1 MKLLVA
7 LDLSEP
13 TELIVKKA
21 QELAKEMSAQV
32 WILHNA
38 EPAPDVL
45 EFRVDPQTAR
55 DSLAERFCREHRQ
68 IQEIAKR
75 LRKEGLEAKALL
87 VRGPTVETILKEASD
102 LDVDMIIVGSHGRS
116 AVFQLLVGS
125 VSEGLLRKSRC
136 PVLIVPTRKSAR

>member
-1 MKLLVA
+1 MRLLVA

-13 TELIVKKA
+13 TELIVKKVE
-21 QELAKEMSAQV
+21 ELAKKMSAQV

-38 EPAPDVL
+38 EPGPDVL
-45 EFRVDPQTAR
+45 EFRADPQTAR
-55 DSLAERFCREHRQ
+55 DSLAEKFRGEHRQ

-75 LRKEGLEAKALL
+75 LRKEGLEATALL
-87 VRGPTVETILKEASD
+87 VHGPTVETILKEASD
-102 LDVDMIIVGSHGRS
+102 LDADMIVAGSHGRG

-136 PVLIVPTRKSAR
+136 PVLIVPTRKSA

>member
-1 MKLLVA
+1 MKLLVV

-13 TELIVKKA
+13 TELIVTKA
-21 QELAKEMSAQV
+21 EQLAKAMSAQV

-38 EPAPDVL
+38 EPESDDL
-45 EFRVDPQTAR
+45 EFRTDPKAAR
-55 DSLAERFCREHRQ
+55 DTLAQRFRSEHRQ
-68 IQEIAKR
+68 IQAIAER
-75 LRKEGLEAKALL
+75 LRKQDLDATALL
-87 VRGPTVETILKEASD
+87 VHGPTVETILKKASD
-102 LDVDMIIVGSHGRS
+102 LGIDMIIAGSHGRS